1 MLKVVFILLIVT
13 AIGVV
18 LLTHPYSGF
27 VKSPADNP
35 DANSQPAGEEA
46 SRQPVLL
53 AGSAGAGNGG
63 WAAVLTKAYVEP
75 ILLSAGMAG
84 KELGGS
90 AAIVAKGS
98 VGTVLASAGTA
109 GVQVGGVA
117 QVPTGE
123 RPATTPRAPKR
134 PSNTIPAN
142 CRERVNTPAGG
153 WYFRNKC
160 RGGG

>member
-1 MLKVVFILLIVT
+1 VLKVVFILLIVT
-13 AIGVV
+13 AIAVV

-27 VKSPADNP
+27 VKSPTTDP
-35 DANSQPAGEEA
+35 DANSPPAGEEA

-53 AGSAGAGNGG
+53 AGTAGVENGG
-63 WAAVLTKAYVEP
+63 WAAVLAKAYVEP
-75 ILLSAGMAG
+75 ILLSAGTAG
-84 KELGGS
+84 KEIGGT

-98 VGTVLASAGTA
+98 VQTVLLSAGTA
-109 GVQVGGVA
+109 GAQVGGVA
-117 QVPTGE
+117 QVPTGA
-123 RPATTPRAPKR
+123 RPASASPTPRR

-160 RGGG
+160 R